1 MCVRTIQKRASATG
15 KEIYEIK
22 FCSNWLEVATIKFIL
37 AGQMGFFK
45 ARIILLTV
53 APMQWPWKMASKT
66 VAANNDYVMG
76 MGGGNGSDNGTD
88 KGDGAGSA
96 MRRGEAIKG
105 GGVPLLSG
113 PKQSSEEHFISIVP
127 PSRPLLPSSLSLP
140 LTLKCA

>member
-1 MCVRTIQKRASATG
+1 
-15 KEIYEIK
+15 
-22 FCSNWLEVATIKFIL
+22 
-37 AGQMGFFK
+37 MGFLK
-45 ARIILLTV
+45 AWTILSIV
-53 APMQWPWKMASKT
+53 APMQWHWKMASKT

>member
-1 MCVRTIQKRASATG
+1 MGRTILS
-15 KEIYEIK
+15 
-22 FCSNWLEVATIKFIL
+22 
-37 AGQMGFFK
+37 
-45 ARIILLTV
+45 TV

-66 VAANNDYVMG
+66 VAANNDNVVG